1 MAVSSP
7 SMTEPSRIPADP
19 AAHALAPTLHAA
31 RLPARDRLEA
41 WRSFLVSHSLVTRRL
56 DEELRVEGGLTLA
69 EYDALVQLANADDGR
84 LRMNQLADQVLLSR
98 SGVTRLVDRLV
109 ADGLVARVS
118 CPSDARGSMAVLTDR
133 GRDALRHASQT
144 HLRGVERYFTSALTD
159 EDLVAL
165 RRALDAVIDASTVG
179 TAFDRCSTDAPAE
192 DPATG

>member
-1 MAVSSP
+1 
-7 SMTEPSRIPADP
+7 MTEPSRVPAG
-19 AAHALAPTLHAA
+19 AAAPGPGPTRRAA
-31 RLPARDRLEA
+31 TLPARDRLDA

-69 EYDALVQLANADDGR
+69 EYDALVQLANAEDGR
-84 LRMNQLADQVLLSR
+84 LRMNQLADRVLLSR

-109 ADGLVARVS
+109 ADGLAARVS

-133 GRDALRHASQT
+133 GRDALRRASRT
-144 HLRGVERYFTSALTD
+144 HLRGVERYFTSVLGD

-165 RRALDAVIDASTVG
+165 RRALEAVIDASAAG
-179 TAFDRCSTDAPAE
+179 TAFERCSTDALAE